1 MRDATQREEQF
12 RQRVQPTTPKDTPL
26 PPTNASSASTE
37 SFHTPAIEPS
47 PHVLPALESTLTAL
61 STPSPTQPVAV
72 LPMAGRP
79 TVRHTATEETL
90 QAEYR
95 STVKLVPSSVLKS
108 TIQNY
113 MIDHHPS
120 DENLDGD
127 EEDLLG

>member
-1 MRDATQREEQF
+1 
-12 RQRVQPTTPKDTPL
+12 
-26 PPTNASSASTE
+26 
-37 SFHTPAIEPS
+37 
-47 PHVLPALESTLTAL
+47 
-61 STPSPTQPVAV
+61 
-72 LPMAGRP
+72 MAGRP

-127 EEDLLG
+127 EDDLPEKIYDWDTIIAGGPQFTYTDAFGQYENVHSTLIDVLV